1 MTKLHFFKT
10 INQLAHN
17 DAVPFLVGL
26 KNYIGWQMIRIMKQ
40 YPVEMRLSR
49 SKIITER
56 HNGVA
61 ALVKV
66 FGMYDY
72 NNMSLIQTLLTF
84 FPDMVFVDVGAN
96 IGTYTVIAA
105 ETGAKVWAF
114 EPHPLTFANL
124 QKNVALNALDQVNC
138 FNYAVS
144 NSGGTV
150 HFSDF
155 AQSALNR
162 IDENGVLSVI
172 CTTLDQMCEDRK
184 FDKCIVKIDVE
195 GNDFLVL
202 QGFEKYFGCADVF
215 FIETDQS
222 PEIQQW
228 MNTRGYQGPYYFH
241 KNQDVLTVYPT
252 RRKEDGI
259 FFSEAFIQQLAEK
272 KYHVPSL

>member
-1 MTKLHFFKT
+1 MAQLQCFKT
-10 INQLAHN
+10 IKQITHN

-26 KNYIGWQMIRIMKQ
+26 KNYFGWQMIHVMNQ
-40 YPVEMRLSR
+40 YPVELRLSQ

-56 HNGVA
+56 HNGIA
-61 ALVKV
+61 ALVKI

-72 NNMSLIQTLLTF
+72 NNMSLIQMLLTF
-84 FPDMVFVDVGAN
+84 FPDLVFVDVGAN

-124 QKNVALNALDQVNC
+124 QKNVALNDLDQVTC

-144 NSGGTV
+144 NNVGTV

-155 AQSALNR
+155 SESALNR
-162 IDENGVLSVI
+162 IDENGVLSVVSA
-172 CTTLDQMCEDRK
+172 TLDQMCENRK
-184 FDKCIVKIDVE
+184 FSKCIVKIDVE

-202 QGFEKYFGCADVF
+202 QGFEKYFGCAAVF
-215 FIETDQS
+215 FIESDQS
-222 PEIQQW
+222 PEVQQW
-228 MNTRGYQGPYYFH
+228 MNTRGYLGPYYFH
-241 KNQDVLTVYPT
+241 KKQNVFTAYPP

-272 KYHVPSL
+272 KYHVPTL